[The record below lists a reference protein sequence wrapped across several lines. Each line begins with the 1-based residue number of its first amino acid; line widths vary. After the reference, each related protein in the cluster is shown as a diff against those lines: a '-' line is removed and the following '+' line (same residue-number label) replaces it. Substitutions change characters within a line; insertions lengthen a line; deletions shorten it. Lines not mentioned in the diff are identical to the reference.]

1 MAHVHSTKKHVDSLP
16 LHKKLLRPAWMIV
29 TCSAILTGQAAH
41 AKPLTEAQVPP
52 ALQSWIPWV
61 MHDVKKQ
68 TCPFY
73 YTTQEQRI
81 CEWPTSI
88 ALELNNTT
96 GTFTYVIDIVDTDN
110 DKPQRIALPGQS
122 DIWPQDVTV
131 NGQAQTVLA
140 LNSVP
145 TILLPKGTYTIHGTY
160 QWDKLPVALSL
171 PQHIGIVNVKVNGS
185 EIPTPHIE
193 GNQLSVQQTSTT
205 NTVASENHMDVK
217 LFRKLTDSIP
227 QMLETHVQLNV
238 SGKQR
243 EEVIGTILSENM
255 KPLSVISELPASLD
269 KDGKLRVQVRPG
281 QYDIAIVARLDGLHN
296 TLTPPARDGIIP
308 TEEIW
313 SFEAQNNLRL
323 AQVSGALAIDPNQT
337 ELPAPWRNLPSF
349 LLKQGDALKIQEIKR
364 GMADSAP
371 DQLTLQRKLWLD
383 FSGEGYTAQDTIT
396 GTIKSSSRLEVL
408 NGIKLGSASI
418 NGQDQYINTIQKDGK
433 VGAAGVEVREGAIS
447 LVSNSRMD
455 SQMIRQPSGWNAKFD
470 ALSATLYLPPGW
482 KLLGY
487 AGVDGVS
494 NSWISNW
501 TLVDVFMVMITAVA
515 AYRLWNKRL
524 GLLTGITLV
533 LVHPELPSFTSLL
546 LILLICLAIGT
557 ALKEGRLKH
566 YMQRTGTIILALLVV
581 TALPFMFEHMRYALY
596 PQLASQA
603 SNPFRHV
610 AFGGV
615 QKNEMNNASKG
626 AADFQAMDAAPAMMA
641 APPPA
646 PQEMESAAAGIASDS
661 LQPMYRARTMVAEKI
676 MNEDKRKESGSRLGF
691 LSSTSQQQ
699 YQSYAPD
706 TKVQTGYSQRNINES
721 GIALWWTGS
730 VDPTVT
736 MQLWL
741 LSARVN
747 LFLAFAR
754 VALIAVVIV
763 ALIGSIKPQIGT
775 KLRTFL
781 PIILITFL
789 VTVSPHANASAQ
801 EAAVAPS
808 EAIAPQANGNASD
821 YPPSELLDTLQEK
834 LSESIHQPAEC
845 LPECASLA
853 RTRISVAAGQLIMD
867 LELHADDTIAVPL
880 PGGISNF
887 RPVAVMVNGAP
898 TTSLTVNENGF
909 LMVKLTKGISHI
921 RVAGVIASTTNSL
934 GISFPLVS
942 HHTSI
947 DAPAWSVQGVHDNGV
962 TESSVQ
968 LTRTQTPQASQTVT
982 AEDSFKKTV
991 LPAFYRIER
1000 TISLGNRWE
1009 VTTVITKLNAFEAPS
1024 ATQIPL
1030 LKGES
1035 VLSSD
1040 TEVKNDHVL
1049 VSFDAGKNMA
1059 SFQSVLSA
1067 HSPITLHAPKNVPW
1081 VEVWRLNTSNLWHAA
1096 TSGIPRIYEANVNTS
1111 NTANVMPTGAS
1122 GYALWMPWQGE
1133 SLKIEVERP
1142 NGIEGATRTI
1152 DQSTLHITPSDRSTD
1167 VTLNITIRSSLGGQH
1182 AITLPHNAVMTDIT
1196 KNGALLPTQLKKN
1209 ALNLPLTPGSNQFVL
1224 RWKESSTIDTLYQP
1238 HPVSIGE
1245 DRSVNANVT
1254 VNLPSDRWILFTSGP
1269 VMGPAVLFWSWI
1281 PIILLLSFGL
1291 DKITS
1296 SPLRMRHWCI
1306 FLLGISLSSI
1316 SGIIVMIGWVLLFVW
1331 RANLQPANLAPWRF
1345 NTLQM
1350 LLVCVTFIAMGSLI
1364 DSIHDGLLGYPQMH
1378 IQGNGSYGTVLQWYQ
1393 DITAQLLPQPLVLS
1407 APLWVYRG
1415 LMLLWA
1421 LWLAFSLVRWLR
1433 WAWTSFTCGGYW
1445 HKPTKNNKP
1454 ALNAESASA
1463 TQDTSVSQ

>member
-1 MAHVHSTKKHVDSLP
+1 MAHAHSTKKNVGSLP
-16 LHKKLLRPAWMIV
+16 LHKKLLRPAWMMV
-29 TCSAILTGQAAH
+29 ACSAILTGHAAH
-41 AKPLTEAQVPP
+41 AKPLTEAQVPQ

-88 ALELNNTT
+88 ALELNDTT
-96 GTFTYVIDIVDTDN
+96 GAFTYVMDIVDTAD
-110 DKPQRIALPGQS
+110 DKPQRVVLPGQQ
-122 DIWPQDVTV
+122 DLWPQDITV
-131 NGQAQTVLA
+131 NGRPQPVLTSNGA
-140 LNSVP
+140 P
-145 TILLPKGTYTIHGTY
+145 TILLSKGTYTIHGVY
-160 QWDKLPVALSL
+160 QWDKLPVAFTL
-171 PQHIGIVNVKVNGS
+171 PQHVGIVNVKVNGTD
-185 EIPTPHIE
+185 IATPQIE
-193 GNQLSVQQTSTT
+193 GNQLSVQHTATT
-205 NTVASENHMDVK
+205 NTAASENHLEVK

-227 QMLETHVQLNV
+227 QMLETSVQLNV

-243 EEVIGTILSENM
+243 EEVIGTVLSEAM
-255 KPLSVISELPASLD
+255 EPLSVTSELPASLD
-269 KDGKLRVQVRPG
+269 KGGKLRVQVRPG
-281 QYDIAIVARLDGLHN
+281 KYDVTIVARLHGLHN
-296 TLTPPARDGIIP
+296 AITPPAHNGILP

-323 AQVSGALAIDPNQT
+323 VQVSGALAIDPTQT
-337 ELPAPWRNLPSF
+337 ELPSAWRNLPSF

-383 FSGEGYTAQDTIT
+383 FSGEGYTAQDVIT

-408 NGIKLGSASI
+408 DGMKLGSANI

-433 VGAAGVEVREGAIS
+433 AGAAGVEVREGAIS

-455 SQMIRQPSGWNAKFD
+455 STMASHPSGWNAKFD

-515 AYRLWNKRL
+515 AFRLWSKRL
-524 GLLTGITLV
+524 GLVTAITLV
-533 LVHPELPSFTSLL
+533 LVHPELPAFTSLL
-546 LILLICLAIGT
+546 LILIICLAIHT

-603 SNPFRHV
+603 NNAFRNV
-610 AFGGV
+610 AFGGIA
-615 QKNEMNNASKG
+615 QNNFAK
-626 AADFQAMDAAPAMMA
+626 ADFQAMDAANAPAAPAMMA
-641 APPPA
+641 APQA
-646 PQEMESAAAGIASDS
+646 PQEMESVAAGIASDS
-661 LQPMYRARTMVAEKI
+661 LKPVQMARKMVAEKI
-676 MNEDKRKESGSRLGF
+676 MNDDKRKEGNASLGF

-706 TKVQTGYSQRNINES
+706 TKVQTGYSQRNIRES

-730 VDPTVT
+730 VDPTIT
-736 MQLWL
+736 MKLWL
-741 LSARVN
+741 LSARMN

-754 VALIAVVIV
+754 VALIAVVIA
-763 ALIGSIKPQIGT
+763 ALVGSIKPHIGT
-775 KLRTFL
+775 KLRTLL
-781 PIILITFL
+781 PMILIAFL
-789 VTVSPHANASAQ
+789 ITVSPHAYAQ
-801 EAAVAPS
+801 EAAIAPS
-808 EAIAPQANGNASD
+808 EAIAPQAHGDTSN

-834 LSESIHQPAEC
+834 LSESINQPAEC

-887 RPVAVMVNGAP
+887 RPVAVMVNGTPAS
-898 TTSLTVNENGF
+898 SLTVNENGF

-921 RVAGVIASTTNSL
+921 RLAGVIASATNSL

-942 HHTSI
+942 HHTSV

-1009 VTTVITKLNAFEAPS
+1009 VTTVIYKLNAFEAPS

-1035 VLSSD
+1035 VISSD
-1040 TEVKNDHVL
+1040 TEVKNGHVL
-1049 VSFDAGKNMA
+1049 VSFDAGKNVA
-1059 SFQSVLSA
+1059 NFQSVLSA
-1067 HSPITLHAPKNVPW
+1067 QSPITLNAPKNVPW
-1081 VEVWRLNTSNLWHAA
+1081 VEVWRLNTSNLWHAT
-1096 TSGIPRIYEANVNTS
+1096 TSGIPRIYEANMNTA
-1111 NTANVMPTGAS
+1111 NTANVMPTGAF

-1152 DQSTLHITPSDRSTD
+1152 DQSTLNITPSDRSTD

-1182 AITLPHNAVMTDIT
+1182 TITLPHNAVMTDVT
-1196 KNGALLPTQLKKN
+1196 KNGALLPTQLKKD

-1238 HPVSIGE
+1238 HPVSIGA
-1245 DRSVNANVT
+1245 DRSVNANVS

-1296 SPLRMRHWCI
+1296 SPLRMRHWCL
-1306 FLLGISLSSI
+1306 FLLGISLSSLA
-1316 SGIIVMIGWVLLFVW
+1316 GIIVMIGWVLLFAW
-1331 RANLQPANLAPWRF
+1331 RANVQPTNLAPWRF
-1345 NTLQM
+1345 NPLQM

-1378 IQGNGSYGTVLQWYQ
+1378 IQGNGSYGTVLQWYE

-1433 WAWTSFTCGGYW
+1433 WAWASFTCGGYW
-1445 HKPTKNNKP
+1445 NKP
-1454 ALNAESASA
+1454 AKNKKPTTSEESASE
-1463 TQDTSVSQ
+1463 TQAASASH